1 MKRKEFAFRGSLTRD
16 DENSNEWAKGGHRLA
31 IRPGGGPN
39 RGDNREEHEGRDAT
53 SLGNERE
60 ALEGVKIG
68 TIE

>member
-1 MKRKEFAFRGSLTRD
+1 MGEG
-16 DENSNEWAKGGHRLA
+16 WAPACDSAR
-31 IRPGGGPN
+31 GGPN